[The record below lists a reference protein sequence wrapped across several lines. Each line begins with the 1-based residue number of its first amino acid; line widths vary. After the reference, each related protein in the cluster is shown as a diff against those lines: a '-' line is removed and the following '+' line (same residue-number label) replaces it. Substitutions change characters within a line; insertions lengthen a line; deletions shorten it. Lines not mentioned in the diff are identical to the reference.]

1 MKKSRFLR
9 VALLSVPALAVQ
21 AGFNLGLTGAAKSR
35 AKHLEDKINA
45 GPSVESRINTP
56 GWADSPF
63 ISRDG
68 QRLYFMYSRW
78 DFGPVFLSTG
88 GLPVLRGPDRPGHH
102 KDDVNPYD
110 DSDLYVATKRGD
122 GSWDTPVNMGFNSAG
137 GDASGMELSSGTFF
151 VWIKPTLPS
160 GLPDIYIS
168 TRDAFGHWSAP
179 VGISPHINTVNLEDN
194 PHLWPDGNSMWFT
207 SDRGGGAGGKD
218 IWFSS
223 KTAGVW
229 NTPVNVGPT
238 LNTAADEDQ
247 FWVSPVNFD
256 VYFTRDNQIYRSS
269 FSGFG
274 YTAPTLV
281 NLGLAVA
288 AEPSITDDGQ
298 DLYFA
303 TGDTTTAHIRIMHAR
318 SLGGGHWATPVPVD

>member
-1 MKKSRFLR
+1 MKRAAGLWGLGLLAS
-9 VALLSVPALAVQ
+9 ALGVQ
-21 AGFNLGLTGAAKSR
+21 AGFNLGTTGAAKSR
-35 AKHLEDKINA
+35 ARNLAEKINA

-78 DFGPVFLSTG
+78 DFGPFFLG
-88 GLPVLRGPDRPGHH
+88 GAPVLRGPDRPGHH
-102 KDDVNPYD
+102 NDDVNPWD
-110 DSDLYVATKRGD
+110 DSDIYVATKRGD
-122 GSWDTPVNMGFNSAG
+122 GSWGAPVNMGFNSAG

-160 GLPDIYIS
+160 GQPDIYIS
-168 TRDAFGHWSAP
+168 TRDAFGNWSAP
-179 VGISPHINTVNLEDN
+179 VGISTNINTVNLEDN
-194 PHLWPDGNSMWFT
+194 PHLWPDGNSLWFT

-229 NTPVNVGPT
+229 NPPVNAGPT
-238 LNTAADEDQ
+238 LNRAADEDQ
-247 FWVSPVNFD
+247 FWVSPVNFE
-256 VYFTRDNQIYRSS
+256 VYFTRNNQIYRSS
-269 FSGFG
+269 FTGLG

-298 DLYFA
+298 DLYVA

-318 SLGGGHWATPVPVD
+318 FLGGGNWATPVPVD